1 MLEERVYKDITQTIG
16 STPLVKLNKVTEGCV
31 ANVIAKLEFFN
42 PAGSIKDRIGVS
54 MINSAEEANLINKDT
69 VIIEPT
75 SGNTG
80 ISLAF
85 VCASRGYKL
94 ILTMPDS
101 MSQERQ
107 KILKAFGAEVILTPC
122 NEGMKGAILKA
133 EELANSIENSY
144 IPQQFLNP
152 SNPEIHKL
160 TTAEEIWFDTKGN
173 VDAIVC
179 GVGTG
184 GTITG
189 VGEVLKK
196 RNPNIFIVA
205 VEPKESNVLAG
216 GLPGNHLIQGIG
228 SGFIPEVL
236 NIQLIDEVI
245 PVSNKAAFDMTKKLA
260 LQEGILC
267 GISSGAAV
275 SAALKIAQR
284 PDFNNKTIVVIL
296 PDTGERY
303 MMMDMFNT

>member
-16 STPLVKLNKVTEGCV
+16 STPLVELNNITEGCV
-31 ANVIAKLEFFN
+31 ARVIAKLEFFN

-54 MINSAEEANLINKDT
+54 MINNAEEANLINKDT
-69 VIIEPT
+69 IIIEPT

-85 VCASRGYKL
+85 VCAARGYKL

-173 VDAIVC
+173 VDAVVC

-189 VGEVLKK
+189 IGEVLKK
-196 RNPNIFIVA
+196 RNPNVFIVA
-205 VEPKESNVLAG
+205 VEPKESNVLSG

-228 SGFIPEVL
+228 AGFIPEVL
-236 NIQLIDEVI
+236 NKEIIDEVI
-245 PVSNKAAFDMTKKLA
+245 PISNKAAFDMTKKLA

-267 GISSGAAV
+267 GISSGAVV

-284 PDFNNKTIVVIL
+284 PNFNNKTIVVIL